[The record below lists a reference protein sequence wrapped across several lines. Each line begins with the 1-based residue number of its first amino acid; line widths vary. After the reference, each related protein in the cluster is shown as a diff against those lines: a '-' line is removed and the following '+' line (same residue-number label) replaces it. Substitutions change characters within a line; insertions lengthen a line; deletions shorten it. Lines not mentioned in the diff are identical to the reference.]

1 MGEKKSL
8 RGWLKTI
15 VGTVMG
21 LLSGAAF
28 MYVTPLVDRIVK
40 PSRPLANFAVETD
53 GLTAT
58 FYNRYTGEG
67 WWDFG
72 DGSPLEPATMSQ
84 DSVTH
89 SYAKPGTYP
98 AKLIVRNFVGDEN
111 ERSVTLN
118 VTVASQTSAMPAIT
132 LFEAAPISSDR
143 TAPATFRFIA
153 QTANAERCL
162 WDFGGD
168 KPLEVATESLGK
180 QERLMTFTAAGQRVI
195 QITAINGAAAVRRA
209 ITIQIDPQRQDTLV
223 ARLRVT
229 DRGTHTEKRQQ
240 TESVP
245 ITLMKQSRSA
255 VAIDRKV
262 SPRHGAKILEAK
274 IGQVDPAFQNLKATI
289 AADGR
294 SVQIT
299 GTLSPTSAMLQ
310 SPTPPMIPLILTCER
325 HSSLLAPPTDLSAA
339 VTIPGAAS
347 ITLPASPPS
356 SGQATRTMVLE
367 MRSAAGQVWQQPL
380 PASSNTIDFG
390 NRRFL
395 ISVKSTDHEIKI
407 DVTPQNFGV
416 TSREK

>member
-21 LLSGAAF
+21 LLSGATF

-40 PSRPLANFAVETD
+40 PGRPLANFAVETD

-89 SYAKPGTYP
+89 TYAKPGTYP
-98 AKLIVRNFVGDEN
+98 AKLIVRNFVGDEH
-111 ERSVTLN
+111 ERAVTLN
-118 VTVASQTSAMPAIT
+118 VTVASQTSALPSISV
-132 LFEAAPISSDR
+132 FEAAPISAER

-153 QTANAERCL
+153 QTANADRCL

-168 KPLEVATESLGK
+168 KPLEVAAEALGK
-180 QERLMTFTAAGQRVI
+180 QERLMTFAAPGQRVV
-195 QITAINGAAAVRRA
+195 QITAINGAGAVRRS
-209 ITIQIDPQRQDTLV
+209 ITIQIEPQRQDTLI

-229 DRGTHTEKRQQ
+229 DRGTRTEKRQQ

-245 ITLMKQSRSA
+245 ITITRQSRGSI
-255 VAIDRKV
+255 AIDRKV

-274 IGQVDPAFQNLKATI
+274 IGPVDPAFKNLQAI
-289 AADGR
+289 VSPDGR

-299 GTLSPTSAMLQ
+299 GTLSPTTAMMQ

-325 HSSLLAPPTDLSAA
+325 HSNLLAPPTDISAP
-339 VTIPGAAS
+339 VTIPGSAS
-347 ITLPASPPS
+347 LALPAVSTS
-356 SGQATRTMVLE
+356 NQAHRTMVLE
-367 MRSAAGQVWQQPL
+367 MRSAAGQTWKQPL
-380 PASSNTIDFG
+380 PASSNTIEFG
-390 NRRFL
+390 DRRYL
-395 ISVKSTDHEIKI
+395 ISVKSTDREVSI

-416 TSREK
+416 TSRPK